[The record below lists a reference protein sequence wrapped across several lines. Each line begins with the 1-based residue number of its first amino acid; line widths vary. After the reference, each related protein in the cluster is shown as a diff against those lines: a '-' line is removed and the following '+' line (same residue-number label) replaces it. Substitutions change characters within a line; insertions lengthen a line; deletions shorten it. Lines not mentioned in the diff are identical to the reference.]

1 MTTVINGQGNVEYTD
16 NELVKEMID
25 KGDSTAAKNF
35 VLDPETKKMAED
47 LIEEYRVDKRLLQE
61 LKRALEF
68 CAPFQNFAITM
79 DISDKNEPTLLGVH
93 PDSGSSFNV
102 YVKKSLSNDEFVY
115 NLYIAINEVPMI
127 EGKPNTLATNTY
139 EYAHLTYR
147 ELGLVLNHPVTLN
160 RLSQRTIYGFIEDDF
175 VKGNFGRIMRR

>member
-1 MTTVINGQGNVEYTD
+1 MTATINVNGDVKYINDTLALETADNDKATTVEK
-16 NELVKEMID
+16 LVM
-25 KGDSTAAKNF
+25 
-35 VLDPETKKMAED
+35 DPETKKMAEE
-47 LIEEYRVDKRLLQE
+47 LIEEHRVDKRLLQE
-61 LKRALEF
+61 LKHAIEF
-68 CAPFQNFAITM
+68 CAPFQNFALTM
-79 DISDKNEPTLLGVH
+79 DVSDKAEPTLLGIH

-102 YVKKSLSNDEFVY
+102 YVKKVNDEFVY

-160 RLSQRTIYGFIEDDF
+160 RLSQRTIYGFVEDGF
-175 VKGNFGRIMRR
+175 VRGGFGPLRSR

>member
-1 MTTVINGQGNVEYTD
+1 MTTVIDGNGDVAYTN
-16 NELVKEMID
+16 NESVKEMIER
-25 KGDSTAAKNF
+25 GDTTAAKNF
-35 VLDPETKKMAED
+35 VMDPETKKMAEK

-61 LKRALEF
+61 LKHALEF
-68 CAPFQNFAITM
+68 CAPFQKFAMTL
-79 DISDKNEPTLLGVH
+79 DVSDKNEPTLLGVH

-102 YVKKSLSNDEFVY
+102 YVKKSLSTDEFVY

-139 EYAHLTYR
+139 EYANLTYR

-160 RLSQRTIYGFIEDDF
+160 RLSQRTIYGFVEDGF
-175 VKGNFGRIMRR
+175 VRGGIAPFGRR